1 MVFLTC
7 ARYDRENKTV
17 ENVFDC
23 GKWKK
28 KKKLLYPALRF
39 ESSLSQYKG
48 ETTVGGCFLRSAIK
62 KSGLTGHLCLVRR
75 R

>member
-1 MVFLTC
+1 MTVKIKRL
-7 ARYDRENKTV
+7 KTFSIAAN
-17 ENVFDC
+17 E
-23 GKWKK
+23 KE

-39 ESSLSQYKG
+39 ESSLSQHKG
-48 ETTVGGCFLRSAIK
+48 ETTVGGCFLRSAIE